1 MEEVIDEL
9 AVLSCWVGRVGTL
22 QEVDGGTCSVEE
34 ESWLEGTAIYAQK
47 VFSILHTLLY
57 LEIAVTS

>member
-22 QEVDGGTCSVEE
+22 QEVDGGSVEE
-34 ESWLEGTAIYAQK
+34 ESWLEGTAVYAQK
-47 VFSILHTLLY
+47 VFSILHTLLCP
-57 LEIAVTS
+57 EIAVTS